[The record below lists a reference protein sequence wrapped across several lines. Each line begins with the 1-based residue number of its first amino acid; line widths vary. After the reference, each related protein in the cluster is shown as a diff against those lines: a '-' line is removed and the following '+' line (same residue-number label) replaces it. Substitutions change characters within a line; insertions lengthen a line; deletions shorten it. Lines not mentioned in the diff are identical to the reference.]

1 MPVSWLGWV
10 SGYLNL
16 SALKRTR
23 PGFVIV
29 AAPPRGSDVR
39 KASGYNRIEK
49 RNRRCPSVQT
59 SSRMLSCRSALSV
72 DPARHRAATPIDAK
86 QTVYL
91 CEVTDRVEKKKI
103 KEEEKEK
110 ER

>member
-1 MPVSWLGWV
+1 MSLGADFIKDV
-10 SGYLNL
+10 VL
-16 SALKRTR
+16 SLRL
-23 PGFVIV
+23 I
-29 AAPPRGSDVR
+29 
-39 KASGYNRIEK
+39 
-49 RNRRCPSVQT
+49 
-59 SSRMLSCRSALSV
+59 V